1 MSGYVVGLTF
11 RRLPVDDHGQLLVAL
26 ALAEQADSEGN
37 GVFPSVALLAVE
49 TRLSRRAVQYRIAE
63 LQELGYLVL
72 VERGGG
78 RNRPNRW
85 RIDIDWLGNQSD
97 RVASMRAQK
106 MSNIQVVKNGAPH
119 APLSAVDNL
128 VVGNSIS
135 CTETMQKQCTNR
147 ARAGA
152 HNPPTHSPACKP
164 PPTAPGKKAIPPVDE
179 LVEAALWQARSGSIP
194 PRRPSAY
201 ARTIR
206 VRLGSAGINATAD
219 DLRCHQ
225 AWLMHLEEQR
235 LLQLLADGGDGAS

>member
-26 ALAEQADSEGN
+26 AMAEQADSEGN

-85 RIDIDWLGNQSD
+85 RIDIDWLANQPD

-106 MSNIQVVKNGAPH
+106 MSNIQVVKNGAPR
-119 APLSAVDNL
+119 APLSSVDNL
-128 VVGNSIS
+128 VVGNFIS
-135 CTETMQKQCTNR
+135 CAETMQKQCTNG
-147 ARAGA
+147 APASA

-164 PPTAPGKKAIPPVDE
+164 PPLDE
-179 LVEAALWQARSGSIP
+179 LVEAALWRACSSNSP
-194 PRRPSAY
+194 PRSRSAY
-201 ARTIR
+201 AAA
-206 VRLGSAGINATAD
+206 VRRRLSSQIGAEDVAAWHSW
-219 DLRCHQ
+219 LHQ
-225 AWLMHLEEQR
+225 LETQHEIQR
-235 LLQLLADGGDGAS
+235 LREDNDAAA